1 MDITKQC
8 GSFSV
13 MLCHALVDF
22 VPLAAM
28 HAHAITLILVY
39 FTADVIYF
47 GSCAV
52 IFLLPTLPILEI
64 KVHLGLIL
72 AKNLIPQ

>member
-1 MDITKQC
+1 
-8 GSFSV
+8 
-13 MLCHALVDF
+13 
-22 VPLAAM
+22 M

-39 FTADVIYF
+39 FTAGVIYF

-72 AKNLIPQ
+72 AKNLIAQ